1 MIPNSVRI
9 DTERKWNKITIK
21 ITATDK
27 VVSFESLL
35 DFFLRF
41 KLRNI
46 FGNYTGDF
54 AIVMNILTIFLRYS

>member
-35 DFFLRF
+35 EFFLE
-41 KLRNI
+41 
-46 FGNYTGDF
+46 
-54 AIVMNILTIFLRYS
+54 V